1 MVGRH
6 HQLSGNKFEQTPGD
20 SGGQVSLVCCSPW
33 SCRVG
38 HDLALATEQQGYSK
52 EKALN
57 NIMFPFIITLSS
69 GDAS

>member
-1 MVGRH
+1 ML
-6 HQLSGNKFEQTPGD
+6 Q
-20 SGGQVSLVCCSPW
+20 SLELQ
-33 SCRVG
+33 RVG